1 MVGVAAVE
9 AQPNALTGRDDL
21 AQAAGVGDDAGAA
34 AGHRLERDEAERFVK
49 AWDHA
54 KVSDPVERMEHVVAD
69 PAKKSSV
76 VVEAKL
82 LRLLLQLRFVGS
94 GASDEKANLAN
105 PFDDR
110 WKRLKR

>member
-1 MVGVAAVE
+1 
-9 AQPNALTGRDDL
+9 
-21 AQAAGVGDDAGAA
+21 
-34 AGHRLERDEAERFVK
+34 
-49 AWDHA
+49 
-54 KVSDPVERMEHVVAD
+54 MEHVVAD